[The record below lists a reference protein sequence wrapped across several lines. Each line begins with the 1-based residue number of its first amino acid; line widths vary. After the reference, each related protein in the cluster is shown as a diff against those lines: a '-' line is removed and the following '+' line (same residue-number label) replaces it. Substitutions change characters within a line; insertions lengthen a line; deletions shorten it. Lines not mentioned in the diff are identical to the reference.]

1 MVIVVE
7 SARAFK
13 RVVSQTSLYDFA
25 RQMVIRMALAF
36 MLHRG
41 RMSCSSAAG
50 VIASESIHRGQ
61 LTRFLAR
68 PRWQKDDFNE
78 PLRAALLQMEATRGR
93 FVFIVDATLFSQAGK
108 KTENTYSTGNRQRRP
123 KQGRRYNHKKVHRK
137 NVHSFTFGLLITP
150 SGYRIPF
157 QIPHYTKEY
166 CQKKGLQHRTT
177 AEAAADMIRL
187 LPVDEGADVVVLG
200 DTAYDAEVVHEACA
214 KRGYEWIV
222 PANPERVYEGIKG
235 QRPKLRSRL
244 KDWTGLSLK
253 TIRFQ
258 PSTGKYADYR
268 RISRYRLGPKQKP
281 RVYYAHQEKLDVRSV
296 GRVLLVFSTT
306 KHDLKKATPD
316 DVKILMTSATQMSM
330 TEVIELYSVRWQIE
344 LFFKELKS
352 TLGVGQYQFER
363 FEAVEAWMNCAITA
377 VLFLEHERAKRLQD
391 RRLSEDRRRWWT
403 AQRLHGLCEAFRQ
416 ECVEGELKYLSDRL
430 KTSGGLKKM
439 KSLIMN
445 ALPTEF
451 RSNS

>member
-13 RVVSQTSLYDFA
+13 RFVSQTSLNDFA

-78 PLRAALLQMEATRGR
+78 PLRAALLQMEALFGR
-93 FVFIVDATLFSQAGK
+93 FLFIVDATLFSQAGK
-108 KTENTYSTGNRQRRP
+108 KTENTYNTGNRQRRP
-123 KQGRRYNHKKVHRK
+123 KPGRRYNNKKVHRK

-166 CQKKGLQHRTT
+166 CQKNGLQHRTT

-187 LPVDEGADVVVLG
+187 LPLDEGADVVVLG

-214 KRGYEWIV
+214 KRGYAWIF

-281 RVYYAHQEKLDVRSV
+281 RVYYAHQEKQEVRSV
-296 GRVLLVFSTT
+296 GRVQLVFSTT
-306 KHDLKKATPD
+306 KHNLKNATPD
-316 DVKILMTSATQMSM
+316 DVKILMTSATQMSL

-344 LFFKELKS
+344 VCQTDCTSSAGL
-352 TLGVGQYQFER
+352 Y
-363 FEAVEAWMNCAITA
+363 
-377 VLFLEHERAKRLQD
+377 RL
-391 RRLSEDRRRWWT
+391 
-403 AQRLHGLCEAFRQ
+403 AG
-416 ECVEGELKYLSDRL
+416 
-430 KTSGGLKKM
+430 
-439 KSLIMN
+439 
-445 ALPTEF
+445 
-451 RSNS
+451 